1 MAPALG
7 RLGMKNAT
15 PKLRGG
21 GFGDGREALSLIG
34 PNLGGTSMLAQLSRP
49 AVAHPHPIPGADTF
63 GCETSPWRVA
73 LVAPPG
79 LFRDSFARFIATCVA
94 EFRVDCHASVEDVF
108 PGTARLGLLAFDP
121 SACSREALR
130 AQIEALRARCCGAPI
145 GVVAPDDRAA
155 GVAGLGALGVAGVV
169 SLSAGVEIAIAAVCL
184 MSVGGYCLPP
194 EASPMA
200 ATRPKAWDADE
211 EAVAELQVEDA
222 SAVDERSSVHS
233 DLTARERDV
242 LRSLREGH
250 QNKIIA
256 YELGISESTVK
267 VHLRNIMKKLKAS
280 NRTQVAL
287 GAPPPLDRNGAR
299 ARASTERGDDADPAR
314 AAALLP
320 PPVAGVGARLPI

>member
-1 MAPALG
+1 
-7 RLGMKNAT
+7 
-15 PKLRGG
+15 
-21 GFGDGREALSLIG
+21 
-34 PNLGGTSMLAQLSRP
+34 MLAQLSRP
-49 AVAHPHPIPGADTF
+49 AVDHLHPIPGADMF

-94 EFRVDCHASVEDVF
+94 EFRVECHGSVEDVF
-108 PGTARLGLLAFDP
+108 PGSARLGLLAFDP
-121 SACSREALR
+121 GACSREALR
-130 AQIEALRARCCGAPI
+130 AKIEALRARCGGAPI
-145 GVVAPDDRAA
+145 GVVAPDDRSP

-194 EASPMA
+194 EASPIA
-200 ATRPKAWDADE
+200 ATRPIAWDADE
-211 EAVAELQVEDA
+211 EAATELRVEDA
-222 SAVDERSSVHS
+222 TAADERSSLHS

-267 VHLRNIMKKLKAS
+267 VHLRNIMKKVKAS

-287 GAPPPLDRNGAR
+287 GAPLPLERNGNR
-299 ARASTERGDDADPAR
+299 VRPPTERGDDADPAR

-320 PPVAGVGARLPI
+320 PSVVGAVARLPV